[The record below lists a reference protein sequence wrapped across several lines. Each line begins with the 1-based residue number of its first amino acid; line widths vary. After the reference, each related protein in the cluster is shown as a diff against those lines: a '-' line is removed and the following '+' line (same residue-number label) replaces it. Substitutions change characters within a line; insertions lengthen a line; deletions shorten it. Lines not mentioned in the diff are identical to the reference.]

1 MIALIGLVDELCKE
15 TKINL
20 RLLDNANNVL
30 FDNLPSIESNITRKI
45 YINDKKYK
53 IILDQDN
60 IKIIPIIEYIFNKFS
75 EESNIIEE
83 IIEGKKQWE
92 SLELESITNAK
103 NMILIES
110 NNKNEVFEIVKN
122 TYDTKDVYVGEVYD
136 RIIVVGE
143 LEDVIDHAFS
153 LKETID
159 HILGS
164 KCKISIASFENN
176 YKEFIR
182 AYNNNLV
189 ALKIGRKF
197 QIKPEIYDIKN
208 MYLEKAIY
216 NLSNEYIDE
225 LKEEYKD
232 IFSGFNHEL
241 IQTLEE
247 ILKCDLSLTKAAKK
261 LFVHRNTLMYRI
273 EKIKKETGFDI
284 RNFKEA
290 TFLYILYMNSR

>member
-60 IKIIPIIEYIFNKFS
+60 TKIIPIIEYIFNKFS

-103 NMILIES
+103 DMILIES

-143 LEDVIDHAFS
+143 LEDIIEHAFS

-164 KCKISIASFENN
+164 KSKISIASFENN
-176 YKEFIR
+176 YKEFIK

-189 ALKIGRKF
+189 ALKIGKKF
-197 QIKPEIYDIKN
+197 QIKPEIYNIKN

>member
-75 EESNIIEE
+75 EESNIVEE

-122 TYDTKDVYVGEVYD
+122 TYDTRDVYVGEVYD

>member
-20 RLLDNANNVL
+20 RLLDNTNNVL
-30 FDNLPSIESNITRKI
+30 FDNLPSVESNITRKI
-45 YINDKKYK
+45 YIDDKKYK

-60 IKIIPIIEYIFNKFS
+60 TKIIPIIEYIFNKFS
-75 EESNIIEE
+75 EESNIVEE

-122 TYDTKDVYVGEVYD
+122 TYDTREVYVGEVYD

>member
-60 IKIIPIIEYIFNKFS
+60 TKIIPIIEYIFNKFS

-103 NMILIES
+103 DMILIES

-143 LEDVIDHAFS
+143 LEDIIDHAFS

-164 KCKISIASFENN
+164 KSKISIASFENN

-197 QIKPEIYDIKN
+197 QIKPEIYNIKN

>member
-60 IKIIPIIEYIFNKFS
+60 TKIIPIIEYIFNKFS

-92 SLELESITNAK
+92 SLEVESITNAK
-103 NMILIES
+103 DMILIES

-143 LEDVIDHAFS
+143 LEDIIDHAFS

-159 HILGS
+159 HILAS

-197 QIKPEIYDIKN
+197 QIKPEIYSIKN

>member
-75 EESNIIEE
+75 EESNIVEE
-83 IIEGKKQWE
+83 IIEGKRQWE

-122 TYDTKDVYVGEVYD
+122 TYDTREVYVGEVYD
-136 RIIVVGE
+136 RIILVGE

>member
-20 RLLDNANNVL
+20 RLLDNTNNVL
-30 FDNLPSIESNITRKI
+30 FDNLPSVESNITRKI

-60 IKIIPIIEYIFNKFS
+60 TKIIPIIEYIFNKFS
-75 EESNIIEE
+75 EESNIVEE

-122 TYDTKDVYVGEVYD
+122 TYDTREVYVGEVYD

>member
-75 EESNIIEE
+75 EESNIVEE

>member
-20 RLLDNANNVL
+20 RLLDNENNVL

-60 IKIIPIIEYIFNKFS
+60 TKIIPIIEYIFNKFS

-103 NMILIES
+103 DMILIES

-143 LEDVIDHAFS
+143 LEDIIDHAFS

-164 KCKISIASFENN
+164 KSKISIASFENN

-197 QIKPEIYDIKN
+197 QIKPEIYNIKN

>member
-75 EESNIIEE
+75 EESNIVEE

-122 TYDTKDVYVGEVYD
+122 TYDTREVYVGEVYD